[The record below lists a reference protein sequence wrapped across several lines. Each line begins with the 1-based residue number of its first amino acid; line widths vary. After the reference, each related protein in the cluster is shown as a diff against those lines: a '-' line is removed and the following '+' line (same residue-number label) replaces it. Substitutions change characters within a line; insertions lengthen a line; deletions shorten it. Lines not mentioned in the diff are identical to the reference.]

1 MGNLAVMTK
10 SARTLNEFWSLFTIV
25 VVSSATMLW
34 LFWHYPVGTGIAT
47 VAVLTAFAVLIRLA
61 RAIDTDSLSD
71 LEHKQRPWRA

>member
-1 MGNLAVMTK
+1 MTK

-47 VAVLTAFAVLIRLA
+47 LAVLMAFAVLIRLT